1 MVVRKETQQTGVIV
15 NQSAQRHVSR
25 GLRALSSILAMVLT
39 MALMLLY
46 APTPSARAME
56 STTSAES
63 TDGMLSINSS
73 TAVLTDTS
81 GYHLNATVT
90 NTTGQEIP
98 AGTLT
103 LAMNAFYTFVSRNDI
118 QDWSE
123 GNGRIPTPQSV
134 GQADVPA
141 LQPGASANVS
151 IDADAHQESLAAINS
166 WGPKPVLLSYSANGT
181 PLAQSHTF
189 VTRTGAGL
197 HTPSTPALHIT
208 VAQPLAANGWT
219 TDSKLL
225 GQLVDEGG
233 ISSSKLAKIA
243 MPSKDD
249 DARLSFL
256 LGNYI
261 TLTNLTEREAQR
273 IIDLHISPINVSVHT
288 TDPQLHCTML
298 GNKNAER
305 SLDYIQAFCKAGIV
319 MNGQIVICPGWND
332 GDQLRRTLRDLTD
345 WEFSSCSLVPVGIT
359 KYRKGLAKLRPVD
372 ADCAREIIAIAEEF
386 GQENLRRFGTRRF
399 FCADE
404 LYLRAGLPL
413 PQEDY
418 YDGYRQLENGVGMLR
433 SLEQDFLSAMR
444 LEDPAAAPSPFTI
457 ATGTAAAPFLRG
469 LLEQAKA
476 YFPRLEGQVI
486 AVENDFF
493 GHTIDV
499 AGLLTGQDL
508 SAQLQRVPSLGRVLL
523 PLHMLRHGETVFLDD
538 YTVARLA
545 DELGCPVQIVGI
557 DGGDLLDAMLDA
569 SSTVS

>member
-1 MVVRKETQQTGVIV
+1 MSTIITAIDRHSPAERAGIQVGEQLLTINGHPIVDVLDYRFYGYDPLSHVELKTAAGDVRAVTVRKAEGQDLGLNFDTYLMDEMRSCANHCIFCFVDQMPPGMRQT
-15 NQSAQRHVSR
+15 
-25 GLRALSSILAMVLT
+25 
-39 MALMLLY
+39 LY
-46 APTPSARAME
+46 
-56 STTSAES
+56 
-63 TDGMLSINSS
+63 
-73 TAVLTDTS
+73 
-81 GYHLNATVT
+81 
-90 NTTGQEIP
+90 
-98 AGTLT
+98 
-103 LAMNAFYTFVSRNDI
+103 F
-118 QDWSE
+118 
-123 GNGRIPTPQSV
+123 
-134 GQADVPA
+134 
-141 LQPGASANVS
+141 
-151 IDADAHQESLAAINS
+151 
-166 WGPKPVLLSYSANGT
+166 
-181 PLAQSHTF
+181 
-189 VTRTGAGL
+189 
-197 HTPSTPALHIT
+197 
-208 VAQPLAANGWT
+208 
-219 TDSKLL
+219 
-225 GQLVDEGG
+225 
-233 ISSSKLAKIA
+233 
-243 MPSKDD
+243 KDD

-305 SLDYIQAFCKAGIV
+305 SLDYIRAFCKAGIV
-319 MNGQIVICPGWND
+319 MNGQIVVCPDWND

-345 WEFSSCSLVPVGIT
+345 WEFSSCSIVPVGIT
-359 KYRKGLAKLRPVD
+359 KYRQGLARLRPVD
-372 ADCAREIIAIAEEF
+372 RSCAREILAIAEEY

-404 LYLRAGLPL
+404 LFLRAQLPL

-418 YDGYRQLENGVGMLR
+418 YEGYRQLENGVGMLR
-433 SLEQDFLSAMR
+433 SLEQDFLSAMQ
-444 LEDPAAAPSPFTI
+444 LEEPDAAPSPFTI

-469 LLEQAKA
+469 LVAQAQA
-476 YFPRLEGQVI
+476 YFPKLEGQVI

-557 DGGDLLDAMLDA
+557 DGGDLLDAMLEREG
-569 SSTVS
+569 